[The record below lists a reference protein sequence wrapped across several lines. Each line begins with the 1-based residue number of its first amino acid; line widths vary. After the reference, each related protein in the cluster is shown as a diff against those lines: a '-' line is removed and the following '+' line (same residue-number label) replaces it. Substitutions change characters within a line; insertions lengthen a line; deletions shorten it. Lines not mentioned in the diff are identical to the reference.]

1 MRRPRRRRSATMWIL
16 AAHVARP
23 GFSSRSTTAAEEEQ
37 MKGREVRDTM
47 GSMTVPAD
55 AYYGA
60 QTARALLNFPIS
72 GIRAH
77 PEFIRAL
84 AAIKMA
90 AARTNARSALLSRE
104 RAEAIERAAR
114 EVFDGALHDQ
124 FVVDVFNAGAGTSM
138 HMNAN
143 EVIATRAR
151 EILGGDRGEDDLI
164 HPNDHVNLGQSTND
178 VIPSAIRLAGL
189 AGMLRVARG
198 AEELAASFA
207 GKAGEFDGIVKSG
220 RTHLQD
226 ASPIRLGQEFGAYA
240 SCVTRAAAR
249 IRAARAGLCEI
260 GIGGT
265 AVGTG
270 LNTSRECRVQMVLE
284 LAGLYGE
291 DIRPAANLFE
301 AMQSQ
306 APVVDAMASVR
317 GLALDL
323 LRITNDLRL
332 LSSGPRTGLA
342 EIFLPAVQPG
352 SSIMPGKVNPVICEA
367 TAMVCFQVIGC
378 DATVA
383 AASQA
388 GQLELNVMMP
398 VIAYDFLFALEIMG
412 NALAILRERCIEGI
426 TADAGRCL
434 SYAEDSVAIAT
445 ILTPLIGYDK
455 ASAIVK
461 NAIADGKG
469 IRAALEDCGLLSE
482 SQVRSIFDLRR
493 WTEPGLLGK
502 DGPG

>member
-1 MRRPRRRRSATMWIL
+1 MMER
-16 AAHVARP
+16 
-23 GFSSRSTTAAEEEQ
+23 Q
-37 MKGREVRDTM
+37 VRDTM

-72 GIRAH
+72 GLRAH

-84 AAIKMA
+84 AAIKLA
-90 AARTNARSALLSRE
+90 AARSNARSALLSRE
-104 RAEAIERAAR
+104 RAEAIEHAAR
-114 EVFDGALHDQ
+114 DVFDGALHDQ

-143 EVIATRAR
+143 EVIAARAR
-151 EILGGDRGEDDLI
+151 EILGVDRGAENLI

-178 VIPSAIRLAGL
+178 VIPTAIRLAGL
-189 AGMLRVARG
+189 VGMRRVVRG
-198 AEELAASFA
+198 AEDLAASLA
-207 GKAGEFDGIVKSG
+207 AKAEEFDGTVKSG

-240 SCVTRAAAR
+240 FCVSRGAAR
-249 IRAARAGLCEI
+249 IRAACDGLREI
-260 GIGGT
+260 GMGGT

-270 LNTSRECRVQMVLE
+270 LNTRDECRAQVVRE

-291 DIRPAANLFE
+291 DLRPAENLFE

-306 APVVDAMASVR
+306 APVVEAMASVR

-342 EIFLPAVQPG
+342 EIALPAVQPG

-378 DATVA
+378 DAVVA

-398 VIAYDFLFALEIMG
+398 VIAYDFLFAL
-412 NALAILRERCIEGI
+412 
-426 TADAGRCL
+426 
-434 SYAEDSVAIAT
+434 
-445 ILTPLIGYDK
+445 
-455 ASAIVK
+455 
-461 NAIADGKG
+461 
-469 IRAALEDCGLLSE
+469 
-482 SQVRSIFDLRR
+482 
-493 WTEPGLLGK
+493 
-502 DGPG
+502 